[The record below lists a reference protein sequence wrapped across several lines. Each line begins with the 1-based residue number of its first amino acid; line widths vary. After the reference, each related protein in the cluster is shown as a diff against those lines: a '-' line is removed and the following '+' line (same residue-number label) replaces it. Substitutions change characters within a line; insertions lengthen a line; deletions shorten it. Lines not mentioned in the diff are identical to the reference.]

1 MNNDKINRL
10 KEVYFEGKTSKKEE
24 KWLKE
29 NTEDAYFN
37 TLKEEQSQQM
47 NWNFDDF
54 VAIVEEK
61 ESEKRIGVFSFT
73 KTIYWS
79 AAASVVIA
87 VLGVFL
93 LMQPNTIEK
102 PQYAK
107 QQSKPEPSE
116 AELVVT
122 DDNTSSEKIIK
133 EVNQLPAKKVVKTGS
148 SSKKEAPNPDAEQPT
163 YNPEY
168 VVINGKPVYDLEE
181 AKELT
186 MSSLNLLASNVE
198 KSVSGMESVKH
209 LSIKF

>member
-10 KEVYFEGKTSKKEE
+10 KEAYFEGKTSKEEE

-29 NTEDAYFN
+29 NTDDAYFN
-37 TLKEEQSQQM
+37 LLREEQNQQM

-54 VAIVEEK
+54 VTTVEEK
-61 ESEKRIGVFSFT
+61 VSEKRIGVFSFR
-73 KTIYWS
+73 KTIYWT
-79 AAASVVIA
+79 AAASVIIA
-87 VLGVFL
+87 VLGVFV
-93 LMQPNTIEK
+93 LMQKNTIEK
-102 PQYAK
+102 PYYAK
-107 QQSKPEPSE
+107 QQNTSEQPETK
-116 AELVVT
+116 LVVNG
-122 DDNTSSEKIIK
+122 DNHLPEKIIK
-133 EVNQLPAKKVVKTGS
+133 EDNQLPTKNVVRARLYP
-148 SSKKEAPNPDAEQPT
+148 KKEAPNPETEQPT

-198 KSVSGMESVKH
+198 KSVSSMENVKH

>member
-10 KEVYFEGKTSKKEE
+10 KEAYFEGKTSKEEE

-29 NTEDAYFN
+29 NTEDVYFN
-37 TLKEEQSQQM
+37 ALKEEQNQKM
-47 NWNFDDF
+47 NWNFDEF

-61 ESEKRIGVFSFT
+61 ESEKRIGVFSFR
-73 KTIYWS
+73 KTIYWT
-79 AAASVVIA
+79 AAASVIIA

-93 LMQPNTIEK
+93 LMQRNTIEK

-107 QQSKPEPSE
+107 QQNEPDQPE
-116 AELVVT
+116 ARLVVT
-122 DDNTSSEKIIK
+122 DDTSSEKIIK
-133 EVNQLPAKKVVKTGS
+133 EDNQLPTKKVVKTGS
-148 SSKKEAPNPDAEQPT
+148 PSKKEALNPDAEQPT

-198 KSVSGMESVKH
+198 KSVSGMENVKH
-209 LSIKF
+209 LSVKF